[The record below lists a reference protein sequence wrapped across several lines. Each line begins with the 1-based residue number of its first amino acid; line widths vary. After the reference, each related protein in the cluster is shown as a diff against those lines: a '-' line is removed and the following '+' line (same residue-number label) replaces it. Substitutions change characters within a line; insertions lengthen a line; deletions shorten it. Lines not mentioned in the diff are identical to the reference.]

1 MAKTHEV
8 NVSFREDQGKGASRR
23 LRLAGE
29 VPAIIYGGGET
40 PRLLKLTQKDA
51 LNYIGKEWFYTNI
64 LLLKAG
70 DETQKALLRDV
81 QKHPYKPIVM
91 HIDFQRIREDEKIRL
106 RVPLHFLNQETS
118 PAGKIAGC
126 TVLHELNDVEVSCFP
141 KDLPEFIEV
150 DLGAMTVGQI
160 IHLSEVKLP
169 EGVEVPSLK
178 LGKEH
183 DHAVAIA
190 KMVVVEAE
198 AAPAEAAPAKADGKK
213 PAAKAPAKAP
223 AGKAPAAAPAPAAKA
238 PAKKK

>member
-8 NVSFREDQGKGASRR
+8 NVSFRDDQGKGASRR
-23 LRLAGE
+23 LRHAGE
-29 VPAIIYGGGET
+29 APAIIYGGGEA

-51 LNYIGKEWFYTNI
+51 LNYITKEWFYTNI

-81 QKHPYKPIVM
+81 QKHPYKPLVM
-91 HIDFQRIREDEKIRL
+91 HIDFQRLREDEKVRL
-106 RVPLHFLNQETS
+106 RVPLHFLNQEKS
-118 PAGKIAGC
+118 PAGKTAGC
-126 TVLHELNDVEVSCFP
+126 SVLHELNVVEVSCYP
-141 KDLPEFIEV
+141 KDLPEFLEV
-150 DLGAMTVGQI
+150 DLGEMTVGQI
-160 IHLSEVKLP
+160 VHLSQLKLP

-190 KMVVVEAE
+190 KMVIVEVEAT
-198 AAPAEAAPAKADGKK
+198 PAEAAPAKDAKKGGK
-213 PAAKAPAKAP
+213 PAAKAPAAKTA
-223 AGKAPAAAPAPAAKA
+223 APAAAAPAKA

>member
-8 NVSFREDQGKGASRR
+8 NVAFREDQGKGASRR
-23 LRLAGE
+23 LRHAGE
-29 VPAIIYGGGET
+29 VPAIIYGGGEA
-40 PRLLKLTQKDA
+40 PRALKLTQKDA

-91 HIDFQRIREDEKIRL
+91 HIDFQRIREDEKVRL
-106 RVPLHFLNQETS
+106 RVPLHFLNQEKS
-118 PAGKIAGC
+118 PAGKTAGC

-141 KDLPEFIEV
+141 KDLPEFIAV
-150 DLGAMTVGQI
+150 DLGEMAVGQI
-160 IHLSEVKLP
+160 IHVSDLKLP
-169 EGVEVPSLK
+169 EGVEIPSLK

-183 DHAVAIA
+183 NLAVAIA
-190 KMVVVEAE
+190 KMAIVEAE
-198 AAPAEAAPAKADGKK
+198 ATPAEAAPAAPAKK
-213 PAAKAPAKAP
+213 GGKAPAKP
-223 AGKAPAAAPAPAAKA
+223 AAAAPAPAAKA